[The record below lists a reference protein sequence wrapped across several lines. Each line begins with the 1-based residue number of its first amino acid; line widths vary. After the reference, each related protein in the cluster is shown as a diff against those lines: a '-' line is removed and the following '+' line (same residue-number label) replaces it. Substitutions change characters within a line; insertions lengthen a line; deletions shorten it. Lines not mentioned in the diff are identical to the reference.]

1 MNNIFLYW
9 ENLNG
14 SKTPDYIELCK
25 ESIFKYNSND
35 FNIIS
40 VNKKNLSDY
49 IDVPESLLR
58 IKNIA
63 QKTDFIRVALLCKH
77 GGIWLDSDCISLK
90 PLKEVYQLL
99 ESYDYVGY
107 YNSKKRIANGF
118 MCSKK
123 KCPFISDIYKYLLTK
138 IEEKN
143 NFQWGELGNISIN
156 KFYEKHKNN
165 LYIFDISYMSFIDW
179 DKWNTFFKDYD
190 TNYIPEHSYTAMLFN
205 EVFKRNNIDL
215 LKINK
220 QQILNQNNLL
230 GKLFRQNT

>member
-14 SKTPDYIELCK
+14 SKTPDYIDLCK
-25 ESIFKYNSND
+25 ESIIKYNSND
-35 FNIIS
+35 FNIIL
-40 VNKKNLSDY
+40 VNEKNLSDY
-49 IDVPESLLR
+49 IDIHPSLLK
-58 IKNIA
+58 IKKLA
-63 QKTDFIRVALLCKH
+63 QKCDVIRVALLYNH
-77 GGIWLDSDCISLK
+77 GGIWLDSDCINLKSLT
-90 PLKEVYQLL
+90 EVYGLL
-99 ESYDYVGY
+99 ESYDYIGY
-107 YNSKKRIANGF
+107 YNKQNAIANGL

-123 KCPFISDIYKYLLTK
+123 KCPFITDVYQYLLTK

-143 NFQWGELGNISIN
+143 DFGWEELGSIALN
-156 KFYEKHKNN
+156 KFHKKHNN
-165 LYIFDISYMSFIDW
+165 ELYIFDKSYMSFIDW

-205 EVFKRNNIDL
+205 EMFKINNINL
-215 LKINK
+215 LKMNK